1 MNYSEMKNYELYS
14 KLDTAARTI
23 SRYMTKKPEIAIKW
37 MNIQSEVRAEL
48 ASRKKPC
55 TGSFLKAA

>member
-1 MNYSEMKNYELYS
+1 MNYSELKNYELYA
-14 KLDTAARTI
+14 KLDTAARLI
-23 SRYMTKKPEIAIKW
+23 SRYMSKKPEIATKW